1 MTGLT
6 AVKTLKIISLSI
18 LVLVAL
24 YFVIDRALPYFL
36 KFNIEHY
43 TSYYWPN
50 KWWLVGHLAGGALA
64 LLIGPFQLSTPFR
77 TRFIKTHRSLGKI
90 YITGIIIASLTAFY
104 MSVYVAPQVNVSWS
118 ISLFVLAL
126 VWLVSVLMAYRAI
139 MLKTIPQHREWMIRS
154 YIISLGFV
162 LFRFLNENSLVQDV
176 MPTFEERGPA
186 CLWLSWT
193 VSLFASEVVLQ
204 WNKKKIKNR
213 KKLQGDF
220 DNEPVRYNFKP

>member
-6 AVKTLKIISLSI
+6 AVKTLKTISLTI

-24 YFVIDRALPYFL
+24 YFVIDRVLPYFF

-43 TSYYWPN
+43 KSYYWPN
-50 KWWLVGHLAGGALA
+50 KWWLVGHLSGGALA

-77 TRFIKTHRSLGKI
+77 NRFIKIHRSLGKL
-90 YITGIIIASLTAFY
+90 YISGIMIASLSAFY
-104 MSVYVAPQVNVSWS
+104 MSFYVAPQVNVSWS

-126 VWLVSVLMAYRAI
+126 VWLASVLMAYRAI
-139 MLKTIPQHREWMIRS
+139 MLKQIPQHREWMIRS

-162 LFRFLNENSLVQDV
+162 LFRFLNESSLVQEL
-176 MPTFEERGPA
+176 MPAFEERGPA

-193 VSLFASEVVLQ
+193 VPLFASEMLLQ

-213 KKLQGDF
+213 KRPQSDF
-220 DNEPVRYNFKP
+220 DNEPVGYNFKP